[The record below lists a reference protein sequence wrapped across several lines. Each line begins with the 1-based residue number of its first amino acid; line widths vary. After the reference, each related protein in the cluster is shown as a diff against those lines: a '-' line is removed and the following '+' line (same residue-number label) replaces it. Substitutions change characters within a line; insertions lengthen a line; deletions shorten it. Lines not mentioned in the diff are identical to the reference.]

1 MKNQFLH
8 TGNVRRA
15 IESTTALRNQ
25 GEKMP
30 RLGAWHGEAGRG
42 KTETSIFYCG
52 KHTARMVTPKVNSS
66 QLDLLNAL
74 YAELKGQKEAKFG
87 RGRDAYDACLRLMF
101 NSTEPVLIDEADRIS
116 GRTVL
121 VETLRDLSDRTDCP
135 IIFVGT
141 DQMMVQLLQRE
152 QVASRLSQV
161 VRFKPLSVEEVG
173 MAAAEL
179 SGIQLNP
186 AAAEVL
192 HKISRG
198 FFRDLKVA
206 LSHIERTVTANKI
219 SDPPAE
225 MVEQV
230 ARKAI
235 MRLAA

>member
-1 MKNQFLH
+1 MKNKFLH
-8 TGNVRRA
+8 TSNVRRA
-15 IESTTALRNQ
+15 IEAATALRNQ
-25 GEKMP
+25 DEKMP

-42 KTETSIFYCG
+42 KTETSIWYAG
-52 KHTARMVTPKVNSS
+52 SQGARMVTPAVNCS

-87 RGRDAYDACLRLMF
+87 RTRAAYDACLRLMF
-101 NSTEPVLIDEADRIS
+101 NNTEPVIIDEADRIS

-121 VETLRDLSDRTDCP
+121 VETIRDLSDRSDCP
-135 IIFVGT
+135 VIFVGT

-152 QVASRLSQV
+152 QVASRLAQV
-161 VRFKPLSVEEVG
+161 VAFQPLSVDEVI

-179 SGIQLNP
+179 SGFELGQE
-186 AAAEVL
+186 AAEVL
-192 HKISRG
+192 HKACRG

-206 LSHIERTVTANKI
+206 LHHLERTVGANKM
-219 SDPPAE
+219 SEAPTE